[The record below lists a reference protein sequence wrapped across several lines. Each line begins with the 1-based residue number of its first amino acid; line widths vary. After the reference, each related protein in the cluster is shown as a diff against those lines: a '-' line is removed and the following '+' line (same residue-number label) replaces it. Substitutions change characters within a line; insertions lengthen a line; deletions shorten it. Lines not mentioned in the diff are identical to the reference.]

1 MPSYDTHT
9 GLRIAWETS
18 GQTHFVYIEGASKK
32 PLYLGNSRAEAEAT
46 YREAAAHYEERKAA
60 RDDPERDERDVEF
73 TPRQTPEAKR
83 FVQQERLKRR
93 GEIG

>member
-18 GQTHFVYIEGASKK
+18 GQNHFVYIGGTSKK
-32 PLYLGNSRAEAEAT
+32 PLYIGNSRAEAEAT
-46 YREAAAHYEERKAA
+46 YKEAVAHYEERMTA
-60 RDDPERDERDVEF
+60 RDDPEREERDVAF
-73 TPRQTPEAKR
+73 TPRQTPEAQR